1 MSNQAKLSIGKQSTQ
16 STLSFGRTSANKN
29 SAVKEQPKPAP
40 SKQEEDETQNQKM
53 IIEEEE
59 DYPKKQVARSKKRA
73 IVEDDE
79 DQVQGSMMIVE
90 EEQVKSIAPVKTSP
104 NKGPEADKSPAS
116 KVTKKAKLDDGK
128 ASTTKIVDASPQKPK
143 VEEEKKSQSK

>member
-29 SAVKEQPKPAP
+29 SAVKEQPKSAP
-40 SKQEEDETQNQKM
+40 SKEEDEAINQKM

-59 DYPKKQVARSKKRA
+59 DFPKKQVARSKKRA
-73 IVEDDE
+73 IVEEDE
-79 DQVQGSMMIVE
+79 EEPVQGSMMIVE

-128 ASTTKIVDASPQKPK
+128 ASTTKVVADSPQRPK
-143 VEEEKKSQSK
+143 VEEEKKT